1 MSKIDAGITGIH
13 GYVPEYRLTNDE
25 LSTMVET
32 TDEWIMQRIGIKER
46 RILKE
51 GATSDMGAKAV
62 EGLLKKTGT
71 KPADIELVICSTI
84 TADYH
89 FPSTANLISDKV
101 GMINAWSFDL
111 SAACSGFIYGLQAA
125 AAFVQSG
132 RYKKVILVGADMM
145 SAITDYTDRTT
156 CPLFGDGAGAVLIEP
171 VEEGLGIRDSIL
183 QADGA
188 GVKHLLMKAGGSARP
203 ASHETV
209 DNREHF
215 VFQEGQAVFKVAVS
229 KMADVSIEI
238 MKSNGL
244 TPENLNWLV
253 PHQANMRIIEA
264 VARRMDIPR
273 EKVMINIEKYGN
285 TTAATIPL
293 CLWEWEHKLK
303 KGDNL
308 ILSAFGGGFTWG
320 SLFLKWTYDGNDN
333 NVKFVTKKAGN
344 GKNG

>member
-1 MSKIDAGITGIH
+1 MSVIEAGITGIY
-13 GYVPEYRLTNDE
+13 GFVPEYRLTNDE
-25 LSTMVET
+25 LSTMVDT
-32 TDEWIMQRIGIKER
+32 TDEWIMQRIGIRER

-51 GATSDMGAKAV
+51 GATSDMGTLAV
-62 EGLLKKTGT
+62 KGLLEKTGT
-71 KPADIELVICSTI
+71 RPEEIELVICSTI

-101 GMINAWSFDL
+101 GMVNAWSFDL
-111 SAACSGFIYGLQAA
+111 SAACSGFIFGLQTAA
-125 AAFVQSG
+125 SFVKSG
-132 RYKKVILVGADMM
+132 NYRKVVLVGADMM
-145 SAITDYTDRTT
+145 SSITDYTDRTT

-183 QADGA
+183 QVDGS
-188 GVKHLLMKAGGSARP
+188 GEKYLLMKAGGSRYP

-215 VFQEGQAVFKVAVS
+215 VAQEGQAVFKVAVS
-229 KMADVSIEI
+229 KMADVSVEI
-238 MKSNGL
+238 MKKNGL
-244 TPENLNWLV
+244 LPEDLHWLV

-264 VARRMDIPR
+264 VARRMCIPR

-293 CLWEWEHKLK
+293 CLWEWEKDLK

-308 ILSAFGGGFTWG
+308 ILSAFGGGYTWG
-320 SLFLKWTYDGNDN
+320 AIYLRWAYDGNGN
-333 NVKFVTKKAGN
+333 NN
-344 GKNG
+344 